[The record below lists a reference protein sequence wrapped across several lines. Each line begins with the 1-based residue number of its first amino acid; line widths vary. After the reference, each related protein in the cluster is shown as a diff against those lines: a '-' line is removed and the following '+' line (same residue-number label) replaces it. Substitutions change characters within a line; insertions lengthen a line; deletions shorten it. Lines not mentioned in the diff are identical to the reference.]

1 MRRLLAVA
9 IVGLFST
16 GCFGRTGIGLDELEA
31 VGALPGVD
39 GSTTADGS
47 TPGDDS
53 SVSVDDSSV
62 PVDDAPVVTTDS
74 GTPPTKDTGIDIFD
88 VIPIPEGGVIGE
100 CAGCVRDNC
109 GSAVNK
115 CINDPKCRSGL
126 TCAVTKCLA
135 GGMGGGGMGGL
146 DFGCLTTCFGGDF
159 SAAATAISA
168 FTCVT
173 GKCGSKCGGFLGG
186 LPGLPGGGGA
196 GGGKPGGV
204 PEEWTAEQVMSVDPS
219 ARIGFASEAFSPWA
233 AEISAEAER
242 QASCAP

>member
-1 MRRLLAVA
+1 MRRFAALGLVSLAVIA
-9 IVGLFST
+9 V

-39 GSTTADGS
+39 GGTTGDGGA
-47 TPGDDS
+47 TDDG

-62 PVDDAPVVTTDS
+62 PTDDAPVVTTDS
-74 GTPPTKDTGIDIFD
+74 ADPSKDTGIDIFD

-109 GSAVNK
+109 GAAVNK
-115 CINDPKCRSGL
+115 CINDAKCRSGL

-135 GGMGGGGMGGL
+135 GGMGGGGAGGL
-146 DFGCLTTCFGGDF
+146 DFACISGCFGGDF
-159 SAAATAISA
+159 TAAASAISA

-186 LPGLPGGGGA
+186 LPGGLPGGGGGM
-196 GGGKPGGV
+196 GGI
-204 PEEWTAEQVMSVDPS
+204 PEVWTAEQVMSVDPT

-242 QASCAP
+242 QASCAH

>member
-1 MRRLLAVA
+1 MRRLAALGFVSAIAV
-9 IVGLFST
+9 V

-39 GSTTADGS
+39 GGTTADGS
-47 TPGDDS
+47 TIDDS

-62 PVDDAPVVTTDS
+62 PTDDAPVVTTDS
-74 GTPPTKDTGIDIFD
+74 SEPSKDTGIDIFD

-109 GSAVNK
+109 GDAVNK
-115 CINDPKCRSGL
+115 CINDAKCRSGL

-135 GGMGGGGMGGL
+135 GGGGGGMGGL
-146 DFGCLTTCFGGDF
+146 DFACLTGCFGGDF

-186 LPGLPGGGGA
+186 LPGLPGGGG
-196 GGGKPGGV
+196 GGMGGI
-204 PEEWTAEQVMSVDPS
+204 PETWTAEQVMSVDPKT
-219 ARIGFASEAFSPWA
+219 RIVFASEAFSPWA
-233 AEISAEAER
+233 AEIGAEAER
-242 QASCAP
+242 QASCAH